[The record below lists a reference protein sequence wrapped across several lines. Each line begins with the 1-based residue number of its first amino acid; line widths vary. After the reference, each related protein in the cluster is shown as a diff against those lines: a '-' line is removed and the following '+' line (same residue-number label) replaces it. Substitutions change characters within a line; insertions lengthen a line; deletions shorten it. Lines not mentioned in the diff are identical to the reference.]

1 MPFFHRFGP
10 GDIVDTVVT
19 LSPSHILV
27 SGSVGWRGGVEGGG
41 VAYLEGGIRRS
52 GIVRETVYQTLLGV
66 HNGTTQFDDP
76 RRRSPASASVSV
88 VYLTDEDIPS
98 GSVTDTRWGD
108 EHWGPI
114 ANLYDFYGRIDP
126 DYTTASY
133 DFYCVY
139 FQKDSRNVL
148 ASPSVDRA
156 AGLLTVS
163 SSFTIEAWVKPF
175 LTASS
180 TNDFTVFN
188 YGSVLWFGITGST
201 GRLALSSSQGIVTS
215 SFGPDERR
223 WSHISVRS
231 NATAIYFTVDLQ
243 DAGTQTF
250 HAVNFSDALGGV
262 GVGNILSGTGGVQY
276 SWPALA
282 RGNLRSS
289 FHGLIGEFRLWNS
302 FRTSAQLSSSHN
314 VRLGSPFD
322 QGLHL
327 YYPMRE
333 GPLGFSV
340 DRALLTAKIDTPENM
355 GLGSPAGSG
364 TVDLVHSGT
373 WDGSTGYI
381 TDLYFCSFDDR
392 TGPRWH
398 PCDNPEFITDKRLST
413 DPVSRLAVVHVPSAF
428 YGRQIATGSVE
439 LVCRAYSSGSYG
451 LIRTLVDDGRGGLYI
466 SGSVCSSS
474 LADREGYRGVEWNKV
489 GNVFY
494 SEGLVVIKDPALIDI
509 GGRNGQH
516 SAVAAPTTELL
527 QFSFKGVSRLPSKV
541 ITCRLEPGDANCSA
555 NSTFS
560 SLDSDGHLVRTAPSG
575 SVYITTVGLYDH
587 RRRLVGVARLASPM
601 RKRDR
606 DRLAIRLRMDF

>member
-19 LSPSHILV
+19 LSPSHVLV
-27 SGSVGWRGGVEGGG
+27 SGSAGWRGGVEGGG
-41 VAYLEGGIRRS
+41 IAYLEGGIRRS
-52 GIVRETVYQTLLGV
+52 GIVQETVYQSLQGV
-66 HNGTTQFDDP
+66 HNGTAQFDDP
-76 RRRSPASASVSV
+76 RRRAPASAAVSL

-98 GSVTDTRWGD
+98 GSVTNTRWGD

-114 ANLYDFYGRIDP
+114 ANLYDYYGRIDP

-133 DFYCVY
+133 DFYCV
-139 FQKDSRNVL
+139 FLQKDSRNVL
-148 ASPSVDRA
+148 GSPAIDRA
-156 AGLLTVS
+156 SGPLTVS
-163 SSFTIEAWVKPF
+163 SSFTVEAWVKPF
-175 LTASS
+175 LTASA
-180 TNDFTVFN
+180 TNDFTVFS
-188 YGSVLWFGITGST
+188 YGTGFWFGITGST
-201 GRLALSSSQGIVTS
+201 GRLAFSSSQGVFTS
-215 SFGPDERR
+215 SFGPEERR
-223 WSHISVRS
+223 WSHVSVRS
-231 NATAIYFTVDLQ
+231 DNTTVSFSIDLL
-243 DAGTQTF
+243 DAGSSIY
-250 HAVNFSDALGGV
+250 HGVSYSDVLGGV
-262 GVGNILSGTGGVQY
+262 GVGNVLSGTAGFQY
-276 SWPALA
+276 SWPSLG
-282 RGNLRSS
+282 RGQLLRS
-289 FHGLIGEFRLWNS
+289 FHGLISEVRLWNS
-302 FRTSAQLSSSHN
+302 FRTLPQVSSSYN
-314 VRLGSPFD
+314 VRLTRPFE
-322 QGLHL
+322 QGLEL

-373 WDGSTGYI
+373 WDGSTGYV
-381 TDLYFCSFDDR
+381 TDLYLCGFDDR

-413 DPVSRLAVVHVPSAF
+413 DPVTRLAVVHVPSMF

-439 LVCRAYSSGSYG
+439 LVCRAYSSGSFG
-451 LIRTLVDDGRGGLYI
+451 LVRTLVDDGRGGLYI

-474 LADREGYRGVEWNKV
+474 LAAREGYPGVEWNKV

-509 GGRNGQH
+509 GGRNGQY

-527 QFSFKGVSRLPSKV
+527 QLSFRGVSRLPSKV

-560 SLDSDGHLVRTAPSG
+560 SLDSDGHLIRTAPSG
-575 SVYITTVGLYDH
+575 SVYITTVGLYDGK
-587 RRRLVGVARLASPM
+587 RRLVGLARLASPM